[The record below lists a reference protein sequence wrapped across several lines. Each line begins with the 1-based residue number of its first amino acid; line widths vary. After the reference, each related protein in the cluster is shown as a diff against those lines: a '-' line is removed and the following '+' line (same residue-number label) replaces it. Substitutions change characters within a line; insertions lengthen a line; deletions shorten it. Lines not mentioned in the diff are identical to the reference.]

1 VNERSQSWAKAL
13 RVADAVLAGDRHSGV
28 GRAQF
33 FHTAGYTFPY
43 RNMHY
48 VALAGG
54 NAFYEKLTP
63 GTFTPGLPQEP
74 GTMLAH
80 AKSGPSEPK
89 SVMLASAAAT
99 ANPRTTVIAAGNGA
113 RPDAVKPKPAVALA
127 AQAATKPRPI
137 ILAMLPPGHPV
148 QAPQSIADL
157 IRMDSKRP

>member
-1 VNERSQSWAKAL
+1 
-13 RVADAVLAGDRHSGV
+13 
-28 GRAQF
+28 
-33 FHTAGYTFPY
+33 
-43 RNMHY
+43 
-48 VALAGG
+48 
-54 NAFYEKLTP
+54 
-63 GTFTPGLPQEP
+63 
-74 GTMLAH
+74 MLAH

-127 AQAATKPRPI
+127 AQAATTPRPI